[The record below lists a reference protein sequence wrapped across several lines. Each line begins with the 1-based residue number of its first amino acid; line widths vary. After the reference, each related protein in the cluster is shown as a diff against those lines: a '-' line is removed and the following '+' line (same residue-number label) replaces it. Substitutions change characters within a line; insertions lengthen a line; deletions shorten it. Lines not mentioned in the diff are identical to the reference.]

1 MSSNVWDCLVLA
13 FGGLL
18 FSEKELPVRP
28 LLTLTPTKL
37 LIGLSIAVLNVI
49 QIYRENLL
57 HERQRTQ

>member
-1 MSSNVWDCLVLA
+1 MLA

-28 LLTLTPTKL
+28 LLALTPTKL
-37 LIGLSIAVLNVI
+37 LIGLSITVPNVI